1 MTAGNLIN
9 ALAVEATV
17 RPLDLAVAL
26 PHAPGPSPEG
36 PAAVGAAL
44 DGLPGRPGPPK
55 WSDAHA
61 RVGTGRAALTDAER
75 AALGPAA
82 DRFPPSG

>member
-36 PAAVGAAL
+36 PAAVRAAL
-44 DGLPGRPGPPK
+44 DGLPGRPGGDPL
-55 WSDAHA
+55 
-61 RVGTGRAALTDAER
+61 RAAVLA
-75 AALGPAA
+75 GP
-82 DRFPPSG
+82 R